1 MSFYGTL
8 RQVKKIHDE
17 KSKGEKE
24 EERKRR

>member
-17 KSKGEKE
+17 KPKEGKE
-24 EERKRR
+24 EESERR